1 MTYQA
6 TLEYLYTQLPM
17 FTRQGEKAY
26 KKDLHN
32 TLALCEALGNPQQ
45 KFKSIHIAGTNGKG
59 STSHMLAAILQQAGY
74 KTGLYTSPHIKDF
87 GERIRINGNMIA
99 QQFVVDFVER
109 TKKITASIEP
119 SFFELT
125 VAMAFEYFAQQQID
139 IAVIETGLG
148 GLLDSTNV
156 ITPELSVITNIGFD
170 HVNILGNTLEAIAFQ
185 KAGIIKKNVPVVI
198 GEYLPETKPVFEAKA
213 KQENAPI
220 VFANNLFEIENAQQQ
235 NLLHC
240 TVKDTGNFKSSDFD
254 LDLTGAYQ
262 LKNLKTVLASV
273 KQLNELGYNI
283 SDEQVRIAFSQ
294 VKQLTGMRGRWD
306 ILQTNPTVIQDV
318 AHNTDGIKQVLEQLN
333 NYYPQSKIHF
343 VLGFVKDKDVA
354 HVLELFPKNAGYY
367 FTNAHIP
374 RALPAAELKE
384 LALEKALTG
393 NCFDNVNDAIASAK
407 ANALNND
414 VVMICGSFFIIAEIE

>member
-1 MTYQA
+1 LQW
-6 TLEYLYTQLPM
+6 LLNILP
-17 FTRQGEKAY
+17 
-26 KKDLHN
+26 N
-32 TLALCEALGNPQQ
+32 
-45 KFKSIHIAGTNGKG
+45 S
-59 STSHMLAAILQQAGY
+59 
-74 KTGLYTSPHIKDF
+74 
-87 GERIRINGNMIA
+87 
-99 QQFVVDFVER
+99 
-109 TKKITASIEP
+109 
-119 SFFELT
+119 
-125 VAMAFEYFAQQQID
+125 FEYFAQQQID

-306 ILQTNPTVIQDV
+306 ILQTNPTVIQDEP
-318 AHNTDGIKQVLEQLN
+318 TQQ
-333 NYYPQSKIHF
+333 
-343 VLGFVKDKDVA
+343 
-354 HVLELFPKNAGYY
+354 
-367 FTNAHIP
+367 
-374 RALPAAELKE
+374 
-384 LALEKALTG
+384 
-393 NCFDNVNDAIASAK
+393 
-407 ANALNND
+407 
-414 VVMICGSFFIIAEIE
+414 